1 MRRSLRNLID
11 LKRPPGEAFLHL
23 TQDRGVQ
30 FLEQPD
36 FFWRPMAPAEIHG
49 FAASEYPE
57 INERIEGFLNFNA
70 RFRRFSQVMEVN
82 SVPILVSNADFRKSY
97 VTVGEKCILS
107 GASGIRLLNRYC
119 WENEGSALNPEAV
132 LIEYFN
138 QRQAESPLELPVVKT
153 APAPETVFAIECRN
167 TFNYYHFVTES
178 LCQLCDVADSGST
191 GTIYLHFPNQEDKTR
206 DFTRTYIAALFPELV
221 DRVRF
226 QRSPYRHDSAL
237 TSYSFLLDCFSLP
250 ASQFGSLQ
258 DIAPDNP
265 HWKSGQ
271 ASLNALTILEMN
283 AVDSNLRRLRAR
295 ALRAIEG
302 KDFSHLPR
310 RFWVGRQTGRSR
322 ERPLGGQTDLIE
334 MLQPFG
340 FEQVLFEGLTP
351 LEQIA
356 LMANAEMMI
365 SHHGAGFAN
374 MLFANP
380 QATVI
385 ELGTLQTARYRW
397 GDFHAVANVSG
408 CRYVSFFAD
417 YNTDTPLVDPIFSLD
432 GIVPVH
438 LSRAGLAQLMCFVV
452 SSLGNIPQLSQAT
465 DVARLASQ
473 LLISGDA
480 GRAKEVIDQHLGM
493 EEGHVGL
500 SLVMADVYEK
510 LDEPADQLAALYTA
524 YRADP
529 TQHVTLIKVIWCAR
543 KLNDLDTLRAAL
555 GLLRD
560 VFPERFQ
567 AFIKDRPWF
576 QKQIKAA

>member
-1 MRRSLRNLID
+1 MRNLID
-11 LKRPPGEAFLHL
+11 LKRPPQEAFLHL

-30 FLEQPD
+30 FLEQPQ
-36 FFWRPMAPAEIHG
+36 FFWRAMKPAEIHG
-49 FAASEYPE
+49 FAASEHAA
-57 INERIEGFLNFNA
+57 INERIEGFLSFNA
-70 RFRRFSQVMEVN
+70 RFRRFSQAIEVN
-82 SVPILVSNADFRKSY
+82 SVPVLVSNADFRKSY
-97 VTVGEKCILS
+97 VTVGEKCVLS

-119 WENEGSALNPEAV
+119 WENEGSEPAPEAA

-138 QRQAESPLELPVVKT
+138 QRQAEKASGLSIIDAT
-153 APAPETVFAIECRN
+153 PAPETPFAIECRN

-178 LCQLCDVADSGST
+178 LCQLCDVAESGST
-191 GTIYLHFPNQEDKTR
+191 GPIYLHFPNQEDKTR
-206 DFTRTYIAALFPELV
+206 EFTRNFIAALFPELLH
-221 DRVRF
+221 RVRF
-226 QRSPYRHDSAL
+226 QRSPYRHDRAF
-237 TSYSFLLDCFSLP
+237 TSYNFLLDCFSLP
-250 ASQFGSLQ
+250 ASQYGSLQ
-258 DIAPDNP
+258 EIAPDNP
-265 HWKSGQ
+265 HWKAGQ
-271 ASLNALTILEMN
+271 ASMNALTILEMN
-283 AVDSNLRRLRAR
+283 AVDSNLRRLRER

-310 RFWVGRQTGRSR
+310 RFWVGRQAGRSR
-322 ERPLGGQTDLIE
+322 ERPLGGEAELVE
-334 MLQPFG
+334 MLQQFG
-340 FEQVLFEGLTP
+340 FAQVLFENLTP
-351 LEQIA
+351 LEQIG

-365 SHHGAGFAN
+365 SHHGAGFTN
-374 MLFANP
+374 MLFASP

-417 YNTDTPLVDPIFSLD
+417 YNTDTPLVDPVFSLD

-438 LSRAGLAQLMCFVV
+438 LSRSGLAQVMCFVV
-452 SSLGNIPQLSQAT
+452 ASLGKIPHLTQAT

-473 LLISGDA
+473 LLVSGDVARA
-480 GRAKEVIDQHLGM
+480 GEVIDQHLGM

-500 SLVMADVYEK
+500 SLVMADIYEK
-510 LDEPADQLAALYTA
+510 QNEPADQMAALYTA
-524 YRADP
+524 FRADP

-555 GLLRD
+555 SLLRD
-560 VFPERFQ
+560 TFPDRFH

>member
-1 MRRSLRNLID
+1 
-11 LKRPPGEAFLHL
+11 
-23 TQDRGVQ
+23 
-30 FLEQPD
+30 
-36 FFWRPMAPAEIHG
+36 
-49 FAASEYPE
+49 
-57 INERIEGFLNFNA
+57 
-70 RFRRFSQVMEVN
+70 
-82 SVPILVSNADFRKSY
+82 
-97 VTVGEKCILS
+97 
-107 GASGIRLLNRYC
+107 
-119 WENEGSALNPEAV
+119 
-132 LIEYFN
+132 
-138 QRQAESPLELPVVKT
+138 
-153 APAPETVFAIECRN
+153 
-167 TFNYYHFVTES
+167 
-178 LCQLCDVADSGST
+178 
-191 GTIYLHFPNQEDKTR
+191 
-206 DFTRTYIAALFPELV
+206 
-221 DRVRF
+221 
-226 QRSPYRHDSAL
+226 
-237 TSYSFLLDCFSLP
+237 
-250 ASQFGSLQ
+250 
-258 DIAPDNP
+258 
-265 HWKSGQ
+265 
-271 ASLNALTILEMN
+271 MN

-385 ELGTLQTARYRW
+385 QLGTLQTARYRW

-452 SSLGNIPQLSQAT
+452 SSLE
-465 DVARLASQ
+465 
-473 LLISGDA
+473 ISPNYLRQPMWRGWRPSCSSRA
-480 GRAKEVIDQHLGM
+480 MTGWAKEVIDQHLGM

-510 LDEPADQLAALYTA
+510 LDEPAISLRRFTPPIVRPDATCHFDQS
-524 YRADP
+524 
-529 TQHVTLIKVIWCAR
+529 
-543 KLNDLDTLRAAL
+543 DLVR
-555 GLLRD
+555 
-560 VFPERFQ
+560 
-567 AFIKDRPWF
+567 
-576 QKQIKAA
+576 QKTE